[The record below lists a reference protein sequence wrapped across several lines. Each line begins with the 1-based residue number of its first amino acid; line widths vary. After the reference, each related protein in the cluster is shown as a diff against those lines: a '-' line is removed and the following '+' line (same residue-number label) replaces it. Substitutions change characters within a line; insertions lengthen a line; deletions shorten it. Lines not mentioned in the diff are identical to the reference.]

1 VLVATLFYVGDADRA
16 AKDQRVKTYP
26 AATSVLGLMYI
37 VMAVVSILAT
47 AHERAADQPKS
58 LVAVRADT
66 PPTIDGVL
74 DDAVWA
80 YAAVGSGLVQH
91 DPDDGEPAS
100 EETTFQVSYDDDTL
114 YIGVM
119 CSDSNPG
126 GIVSAVTRRDVWV
139 ERDVVGV
146 FIDPRHDHKT
156 GFLFAVGPSGW
167 QLDGITFRDGD
178 EDMTWDA
185 VWEAKVA
192 LTPEGW
198 SAEFAIPYNV
208 LRLRLQEEYT
218 WGINVQRNVSRK
230 QETARWIHIPKGT
243 NGFTSRFGHLTG
255 IAGISPTPPG
265 RVGALRREQRHRR
278 GRHDRHTCLSRRRRS
293 IRPVVGHVPQRHD
306 QPGLRPGRSRPR
318 SAQPRRVRDV
328 LRGAAAVLC

>member
-1 VLVATLFYVGDADRA
+1 MLVATLFYVGDADRA

-26 AATSVLGLMYI
+26 PATSVLGLMYI

-126 GIVSAVTRRDVWV
+126 GLLFNDLKQVCSLTDGNLSRHLETISIGGVELDSVPDAGPDEHTR
-139 ERDVVGV
+139 ELEQTGV
-146 FIDPRHDHKT
+146 
-156 GFLFAVGPSGW
+156 
-167 QLDGITFRDGD
+167 
-178 EDMTWDA
+178 
-185 VWEAKVA
+185 
-192 LTPEGW
+192 
-198 SAEFAIPYNV
+198 V
-208 LRLRLQEEYT
+208 LRLHLVPRLD
-218 WGINVQRNVSRK
+218 
-230 QETARWIHIPKGT
+230 
-243 NGFTSRFGHLTG
+243 
-255 IAGISPTPPG
+255 SPVF
-265 RVGALRREQRHRR
+265 R
-278 GRHDRHTCLSRRRRS
+278 
-293 IRPVVGHVPQRHD
+293 
-306 QPGLRPGRSRPR
+306 
-318 SAQPRRVRDV
+318 
-328 LRGAAAVLC
+328 